1 METLEMLACQADKFK
16 LESHITYLN
25 GAYMSPSLKSVED
38 AGHQA
43 ISQKCRP
50 YEIKAD
56 DFFKHSKHLR
66 ELFAEFIDL
75 PDYHNTAIIPSAS
88 YGMATVANN
97 IRLHAGD
104 EIVLIE
110 EQFPSNVYVWQ
121 KLAKQFDAKI
131 ITVKAPK
138 IRPGRAVSWNQ
149 SLLDHINTNTAV
161 VAIPP
166 AHWADGTLYDL
177 KAIRE
182 KTRQCDALM
191 IIDGSQFI
199 GAAPFSV
206 REIEPDALITV
217 AYKWFMG
224 PYSMG
229 VAYYSDRFN
238 QGMPIEESWINR
250 HNSEDFSGLVSYEDR
265 YQPKAGRYNMGEY
278 SNFIHTPMLIKSLEQ
293 LLEWTPRAIEH
304 YCDTISKSAIQALR
318 DKGCFIE
325 ADEFRTKHLFGVYLP
340 ETIDLDKLKTSFSAK
355 NVFVSFRGNAIRV
368 SPNVYNTEEDFERLL
383 ACFNHI

>member
-25 GAYMSPSLKSVED
+25 GAYMSPSLKSLEA

-97 IRLHAGD
+97 IRLQAGD

-131 ITVKAPK
+131 ITVKAPN
-138 IRPGRAVSWNQ
+138 IGPGRAVSWNQ
-149 SLLDHINTNTAV
+149 SLLDHINANTAV

-177 KAIRE
+177 KAVRE
-182 KTRQCDALM
+182 KTRQYDALM

-217 AYKWFMG
+217 AYKWLMG

-238 QGMPIEESWINR
+238 DGMPIEESWINR

-293 LLEWTPRAIEH
+293 LLEWTPRAIEY
-304 YCDTISKSAIQALR
+304 YCDSISKSAIQALR

-340 ETIDLDKLKTSFSAK
+340 ETIDLDKLKISFSTK

-368 SPNVYNTEEDFERLL
+368 SPNVYNTEDDFERLL
-383 ACFNHI
+383 ECF